1 MQATWLLSLQCMQAV
16 AAGATYGC
24 SPRHLRLQAEWLLS
38 LVEDLE
44 RHASACQVGC
54 APQEGRIALGGSIM
68 AWQDE
73 WWKGRVIEAVN
84 FDSRTATM
92 GGLCPDSF
100 ADFHSSCGYPS
111 AAQPDTYAN
120 ERALT
125 PTPTQPQPQ
134 PQP

>member
-1 MQATWLLSLQCMQAV
+1 MV
-16 AAGATYGC
+16 AARATYGCSLHHLRLQSTPPTVAACATYGC
-24 SPRHLRLQAEWLLS
+24 SPAPPTVAARATYGCSLRHLRLQAEWLLS

-84 FDSRTATM
+84 FDSRTAVR
-92 GGLCPDSF
+92 S
-100 ADFHSSCGYPS
+100 
-111 AAQPDTYAN
+111 Q
-120 ERALT
+120 
-125 PTPTQPQPQ
+125 
-134 PQP
+134 